1 MHDEKKMDVNEL
13 IEQTNSSSINS
24 SDIMEVLEDIDYDIE
39 QMEKM
44 YETLEGN
51 GVAGPNGELHL

>member
-24 SDIMEVLEDIDYDIE
+24 SDIMEVLEDIDYDI
-39 QMEKM
+39 
-44 YETLEGN
+44 
-51 GVAGPNGELHL
+51 